1 MSILPI
7 RPTATSADDA
17 LPQTLIDRVIARVN
31 DAGESVDRRASATRP
46 RASRRR
52 STLDPLSADM
62 TRTPEQLREA
72 PGFVLDDR
80 LRQVAGFQL
89 FRRVFED
96 LGTAY
101 RRYRKETGA
110 PVSPAVRDAAKR
122 FRKELSVLSLA
133 SVAGR
138 LDELKILN
146 W

>member
-7 RPTATSADDA
+7 RPNASSADAA

-72 PGFVLDDR
+72 RSL
-80 LRQVAGFQL
+80 
-89 FRRVFED
+89 RRVFED

-110 PVSPAVRDAAKR
+110 PVSPALRDAAKR
-122 FRKELSVLSLA
+122 FQKELSVLSLA

>member
-1 MSILPI
+1 
-7 RPTATSADDA
+7 
-17 LPQTLIDRVIARVN
+17 
-31 DAGESVDRRASATRP
+31 
-46 RASRRR
+46 
-52 STLDPLSADM
+52 M

-72 PGFVLDDR
+72 RSL
-80 LRQVAGFQL
+80 
-89 FRRVFED
+89 RRVFED

-122 FRKELSVLSLA
+122 FRKELSVVSLA

>member
-7 RPTATSADDA
+7 RPTASADA
-17 LPQTLIDRVIARVN
+17 AVPQALIDRVIARVH
-31 DAGESVDRRASATRP
+31 DAGEAVDRHASATRP
-46 RASRRR
+46 RASKRR
-52 STLDPLSADM
+52 STLDPLAADS
-62 TRTPEQLREA
+62 TRTPAQVREA
-72 PGFVLDDR
+72 R
-80 LRQVAGFQL
+80 SM
-89 FRRVFED
+89 RRVFQD

-110 PVSPAVRDAAKR
+110 PVSPAVREAAYR
-122 FRKELSVLSLA
+122 FQKELSVVSLA

>member
-7 RPTATSADDA
+7 RPTASADAD
-17 LPQTLIDRVIARVN
+17 LSQTLIDRVIARVH

-52 STLDPLSADM
+52 STLDPLAAEL
-62 TRTPEQLREA
+62 TRTPEQVREA
-72 PGFVLDDR
+72 RSL
-80 LRQVAGFQL
+80 
-89 FRRVFED
+89 RRVFED

-110 PVSPAVRDAAKR
+110 PVSPAVRDAAYR
-122 FRKELSVLSLA
+122 FRKELSVVSLA

>member
-1 MSILPI
+1 MSSRAPSI
-7 RPTATSADDA
+7 RGGPEDHDA
-17 LPQTLIDRVIARVN
+17 HARR
-31 DAGESVDRRASATRP
+31 EH
-46 RASRRR
+46 R
-52 STLDPLSADM
+52 STS
-62 TRTPEQLREA
+62 RA
-72 PGFVLDDR
+72 PGSACA
-80 LRQVAGFQL
+80 AGVEARSL
-89 FRRVFED
+89 RRVFED

>member
-7 RPTATSADDA
+7 RPTASSADDA

-72 PGFVLDDR
+72 RSL
-80 LRQVAGFQL
+80 
-89 FRRVFED
+89 RRVFED